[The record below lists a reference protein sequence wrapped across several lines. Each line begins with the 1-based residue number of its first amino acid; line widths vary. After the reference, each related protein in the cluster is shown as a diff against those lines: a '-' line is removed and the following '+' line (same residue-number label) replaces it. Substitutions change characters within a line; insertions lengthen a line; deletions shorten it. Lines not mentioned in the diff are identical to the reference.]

1 MRRKLTFAVLGLA
14 LASAALIS
22 GARPAQA
29 SSHCVNYYCP
39 DGVTVYE
46 TCCFLGGSETP
57 FYCSMEVGCV

>member
-1 MRRKLTFAVLGLA
+1 MRKKLTYLGLGLA
-14 LASAALIS
+14 LTFTAMIS

-39 DGVTVYE
+39 DGVAVYE

-57 FYCSMEVGCV
+57 YYCSMEVGCV